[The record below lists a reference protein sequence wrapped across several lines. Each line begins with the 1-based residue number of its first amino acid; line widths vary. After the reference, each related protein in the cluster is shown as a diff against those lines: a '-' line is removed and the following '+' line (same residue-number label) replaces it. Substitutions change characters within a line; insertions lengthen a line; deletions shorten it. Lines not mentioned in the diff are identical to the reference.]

1 MSSLEN
7 TITGYS
13 ISGSA
18 QKLHAVEL
26 AITINSNKEEFE
38 NNFIRLYVDK
48 ARNHS
53 DTFQKTLLFK
63 VDPSCSRIMEESPA
77 EKEEHQKLIDEMGT
91 SSTKKGM
98 SYSRTENE
106 LKKLRKEID

>member
-1 MSSLEN
+1 MGMLYHKIRDLGSKYNSVIWTASQTNRMSSLEN

-53 DTFQKTLLFK
+53 DTFQKTLLFQLIAN
-63 VDPSCSRIMEESPA
+63 SC
-77 EKEEHQKLIDEMGT
+77 
-91 SSTKKGM
+91 
-98 SYSRTENE
+98 
-106 LKKLRKEID
+106 